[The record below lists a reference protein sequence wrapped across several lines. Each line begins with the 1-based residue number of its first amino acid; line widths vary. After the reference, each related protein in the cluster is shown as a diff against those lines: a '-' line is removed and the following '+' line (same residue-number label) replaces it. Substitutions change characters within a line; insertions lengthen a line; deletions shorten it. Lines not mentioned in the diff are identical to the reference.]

1 MNFKNKAI
9 VFIALLFLA
18 NINPAK
24 ADTTAQNAT
33 RYPDYAVEFVGKDK
47 FEGFNR
53 KMFAFNRKLNKYAIK
68 PIHIVWA
75 SIMPKYGMDRIQSA
89 YTNIEY
95 PKRLVSTLLQRDFK
109 ATGHET
115 LRFITNSTI
124 GLAGMYDPASR
135 FFKLEPLK
143 EDVAQGLAK
152 CKIKQGPYLVLPF
165 INSTT
170 PRALLGS
177 LIECPLDASM
187 YIGSPITAL
196 VKAGLL
202 VNRTSYAQPM
212 IKLVESSFA
221 DPYDIAK
228 KIYGL
233 ERYIKENNYDRKEIL
248 ELALKECAKLIK
260 DEKKN
265 ESIDIKDQK
274 QEQTTNNLIVDDAI
288 KGYAWFDEAKEDDLN
303 LADNKLIPDIILENF
318 NPQCPVTDAMRT
330 ALFSEKNMNNSIW
343 SELSVW
349 NRCFEK
355 KVKTSSVNIT
365 EGKDDYAFRYL
376 LQKKKSSPLV
386 ILYPSIGE
394 GVTSHH
400 SLVFAK
406 IFYDQGYSVIIQ
418 GSHFH
423 WEFAKSLPDG
433 YAPGNPEIDSIH
445 LRKITKKIID
455 KLEDKYECNFT
466 DRVVLGTSFGAFATL
481 FVADLESKENT
492 LNITKYISI
501 NPPVELLYAVNV
513 IDKNNDIAS
522 NNPVDIKKRVAIG
535 ASKIIQ
541 LYEERNKNKE
551 DFKLE
556 TLPFSEDEAR
566 LITCFVLRQK
576 LSDLVFTLKNT
587 SQTKRTDIY
596 NSINNI
602 SYLDYAKEYMLK
614 NNIETMEELNR
625 RASLYSINE
634 YLKNNRNYKIFH
646 SLDDYLVNDKQLKD
660 LKELSGTS
668 LVLFDRGSHL
678 GHLYRKEFREALI
691 NEIKLEKNCTIASK
705 ETH

>member
-24 ADTTAQNAT
+24 ANTTAQNAT

-68 PIHIVWA
+68 PIHIIWA

-233 ERYIKENNYDRKEIL
+233 ERYIKENNYDRKEVL

-355 KVKTSSVNIT
+355 KVKTSSVNVT
-365 EGKDDYAFRYL
+365 EGKDNYTFRYL

-501 NPPVELLYAVNV
+501 NPPIELLYAVNV

-660 LKELSGTS
+660 LKELSGSS

-691 NEIKLEKNCTIASK
+691 NEIKLEKNYTIASK
-705 ETH
+705 ETR

>member
-233 ERYIKENNYDRKEIL
+233 ERYIKENNYDRKEVL

-355 KVKTSSVNIT
+355 KVKTSSVNVT
-365 EGKDDYAFRYL
+365 EGKDNYTFRYL

-501 NPPVELLYAVNV
+501 NPPIELLYAVNV

-660 LKELSGTS
+660 LKELSGSS

-691 NEIKLEKNCTIASK
+691 NEIKLEKNYTIASK
-705 ETH
+705 ETR

>member
-18 NINPAK
+18 NINSAK
-24 ADTTAQNAT
+24 ANTTAQNAT

-233 ERYIKENNYDRKEIL
+233 ERYIKENNYDRKEVL

-288 KGYAWFDEAKEDDLN
+288 KGYAWFDKAKEDDLN

-355 KVKTSSVNIT
+355 KVKTSSVNVT

-501 NPPVELLYAVNV
+501 NPPIELLYAVNV

-625 RASLYSINE
+625 RASLYNINK

-660 LKELSGTS
+660 LKELSGSS

-691 NEIKLEKNCTIASK
+691 NEIKLEKNYTIASK

>member
-233 ERYIKENNYDRKEIL
+233 ERYIKENNYDRKEVL

-355 KVKTSSVNIT
+355 KVKTSSVNVT

-501 NPPVELLYAVNV
+501 NPPIELLYAVNV

-691 NEIKLEKNCTIASK
+691 NEIKLEKNYTIASK